1 MTSRTRT
8 FRRAAGALLALVLAA
23 LLYGG
28 GRVAWMFLRPPVY
41 ESTPPEL
48 PAALA
53 APAFLI
59 FSKTNGYVHEDA
71 IPAGIRVLEEIARG
85 RGWSSFA
92 TANGAV
98 MNEAALA
105 RFAAVVWNNT
115 SGDTLTDAQEAA
127 FRRYLEGGG
136 GFVGIHGAGGD
147 PSYSWSWYAESLI
160 AAQFAGH
167 TLRPHLQP
175 ATVLVEDREHPATR
189 GLPARW
195 TRVDEWYSFA
205 RSPRERGVRVLLALD
220 EASYLPRA
228 VFADLSMGDHP
239 IAWCHCLARGRAL
252 YTAMGHRAEAFAEP
266 EMRAF
271 LAGALAWAGG
281 LEGDCDAPLAPP
293 AQP

>member
-1 MTSRTRT
+1 V
-8 FRRAAGALLALVLAA
+8 ALIALGLLLAA

-41 ESTPPEL
+41 ESEPPEL
-48 PAALA
+48 PAALE
-53 APAFLI
+53 APAFLV

-71 IPAGIRVLEEIARG
+71 IPAGILALEEIARG

-98 MNEAALA
+98 MNQAALA

-127 FRRYLEGGG
+127 FRRYVEQGG

-147 PSYSWSWYAESLI
+147 PSYAWGWYAEALI
-160 AAQFAGH
+160 GAQFTGH

-189 GLPARW
+189 GLSAAW
-195 TRVDEWYSFA
+195 SRVDEWYSFA
-205 RSPRERGVRVLLALD
+205 RSPRGRGVRVLLALD
-220 EASYLPRA
+220 ETSYLPRG

-239 IAWCHCLARGRAL
+239 IAWCHCVGRGRAL

-266 EMRAF
+266 EIRAF
-271 LAGALAWAGG
+271 LEGALSWAAG
-281 LEGDCDAPLAPP
+281 LEGSCDSPIGGAAG
-293 AQP
+293 